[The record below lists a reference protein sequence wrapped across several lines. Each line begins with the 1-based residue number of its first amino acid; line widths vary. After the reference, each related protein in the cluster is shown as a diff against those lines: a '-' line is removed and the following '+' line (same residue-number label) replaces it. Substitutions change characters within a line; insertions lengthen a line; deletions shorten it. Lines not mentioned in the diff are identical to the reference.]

1 MKYEYNSV
9 LKHEITGLIAEKRAL
24 GFKYETD
31 EKNLRR
37 LDKLAIKLELNKPE
51 ITKEFADEYIKVG
64 PNEKKITSTHR
75 VGTLRV
81 LANYMIR
88 HGKKAYVIPPL
99 PLGSY
104 KSSFVPYIFTDDELR
119 KIFETADNYAKSH
132 SLDGQFYPQR
142 KKYPVI
148 LRILYSTG
156 MRIGEVLSLQLKNI
170 DFKNNTI
177 TILQAKNQSERV
189 IPIHQNTAKLIHEY
203 ILEHKIFEAEQ
214 YVFENT
220 KGLPISG
227 VTVNHAF
234 LALLRIAHIPH
245 PTNGPRIHDFRHTF
259 CVHRLRDWVLENRDI
274 TALFP
279 YLCAYMGHADT
290 RCTEYYLRL
299 TADLYPDI
307 VRKLESYYKED
318 RSGE

>member
-9 LKHEITGLIAEKRAL
+9 LKDEITGLIAEKRAL

-37 LDKLAIKLELNKPE
+37 IDKLAIKLELNKPE

-64 PNEKKITSTHR
+64 PNEKKITTTHR

-88 HGKKAYVIPPL
+88 QGKKAYVIPPL
-99 PLGSY
+99 PSGSY
-104 KSSFVPYIFTDDELR
+104 KSSFVPHIFTDGELR
-119 KIFETADNYAKSH
+119 KIFETADNYAKSL
-132 SLDGQFYPQR
+132 SLDGHFYPQR

-156 MRIGEVLSLQLKNI
+156 MRIGEVLSMRLKDI
-170 DFKNNTI
+170 DLKKNTI

-203 ILEHKIFEAEQ
+203 ILEHKIFKAEQ
-214 YVFENT
+214 YIFENT
-220 KGLPISG
+220 KGLPISSES
-227 VTVNHAF
+227 VSHTF

-259 CVHRLRDWVLENRDI
+259 CVHRLRDWFLENRDI
-274 TALFP
+274 SALFP

-307 VRKLESYYKED
+307 VRKMESYYKEEQ
-318 RSGE
+318 SGE